1 MWLILCLI
9 LHALD
14 SSPYFAYLSVLHL
27 RETFGER
34 ELGEK
39 MRTHY
44 AGEIKKSP
52 LMILTYISELLCANS
67 HFHFKLH
74 LLIDRDIL

>member
-1 MWLILCLI
+1 LFVG
-9 LHALD
+9 
-14 SSPYFAYLSVLHL
+14 SPYFAYLSVLHL

-44 AGEIKKSP
+44 AGKFGAKV
-52 LMILTYISELLCANS
+52 
-67 HFHFKLH
+67 
-74 LLIDRDIL
+74 LID